1 VNFEEAIEKLE
12 KITQELE
19 EGNLS
24 LEESLKKFEEGM
36 RLVNFCEQKLEEVEK
51 RIRLLIKENGK
62 LKLEFWQPPE
72 KNKSGEGHGFLF
84 NKEYDQGQ

>member
-1 VNFEEAIEKLE
+1 VNFEEAIERLE
-12 KITQELE
+12 KITQDLE

-51 RIRLLIKENGK
+51 RVKLLIKENGK
-62 LKLEFWQPPE
+62 LKLESWQPPQE
-72 KNKSGEGHGFLF
+72 NKAE
-84 NKEYDQGQ
+84 KEYRSLFKEYNQG